1 MKNVSLIFN
10 IVLSAAVITLFV
22 LFFTS
27 PKSNSD
33 NNSVTENSEVGI
45 TAAAGDIVFIQMD
58 SLIQNYD
65 MFHDLSSEFNAK
77 AQTVQ
82 DDLNKRGRAFENDV
96 KNFQEK
102 IQKGLL
108 TTSQATAQ
116 QQDLERRQ
124 EELRNLAQQR
134 EYELSEENSVMMN
147 RVMDAVQTYMAK
159 YNESKKYALILTT
172 TSANMSI
179 IIGQNSVNITQDV
192 LAGLNSEYIATK
204 NRKK

>member
-22 LFFTS
+22 LFFMPS
-27 PKSNSD
+27 KSNS
-33 NNSVTENSEVGI
+33 NSNSVMENSEVGT
-45 TAAAGDIVFIQMD
+45 TAAAGDIVFIQID

-77 AQTVQ
+77 AQTAQ
-82 DDLNKRGRAFENDV
+82 DDLNKKVRAWENDA

-108 TTSQATAQ
+108 TTSQAAAQ

-124 EELRNLAQQR
+124 EELRVLAQQR
-134 EYELSEENSVMMN
+134 EYELSEENAVMMN
-147 RVMDAVQTYMAK
+147 RVMDAVQTYMVK

-179 IIGQNSVNITQDV
+179 IIGQNSINITQEV
-192 LAGLNSEYIATK
+192 LAGLNSEYIVTK

>member
-27 PKSNSD
+27 SKSNNI
-33 NNSVTENSEVGI
+33 NNSVAENSEIGT
-45 TAAAGDIVFIQMD
+45 TAVAGDIVYIQMD

-77 AQTVQ
+77 TQIVQ
-82 DDLNKRGRAFENDV
+82 DDLTKKGRAWENDV
-96 KNFQEK
+96 KNFQDK

-108 TTSQATAQ
+108 TTSQANSQ
-116 QQDLERRQ
+116 QEDLARRQ
-124 EELRNLAQQR
+124 EELGKYAQQK
-134 EYELSEENSVMMN
+134 EYELSEENNVMMN
-147 RVMDAVQTYMAK
+147 RIMDAVQTYMTK

-179 IIGQNSVNITQDV
+179 IIGQNNINITQEV
-192 LAGLNSEYIATK
+192 LVGLNSEYIATK